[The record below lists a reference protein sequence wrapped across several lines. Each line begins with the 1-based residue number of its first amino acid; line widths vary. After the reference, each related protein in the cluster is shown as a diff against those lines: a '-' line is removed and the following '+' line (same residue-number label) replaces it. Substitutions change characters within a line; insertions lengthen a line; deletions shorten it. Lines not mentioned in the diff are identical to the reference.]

1 MLYHDK
7 TVSKKGGNGLLA
19 YNSVKIFPDE
29 RETGDFSLILH
40 FTRPANFN
48 SLHKPTH
55 TVQSTH
61 KYFKVSQSKWLRLPP
76 NQTRVKH
83 KSLALL

>member
-29 RETGDFSLILH
+29 RETGDFSLLLH
-40 FTRPANFN
+40 FTRPANF
-48 SLHKPTH
+48 KFT
-55 TVQSTH
+55 
-61 KYFKVSQSKWLRLPP
+61 
-76 NQTRVKH
+76 
-83 KSLALL
+83 